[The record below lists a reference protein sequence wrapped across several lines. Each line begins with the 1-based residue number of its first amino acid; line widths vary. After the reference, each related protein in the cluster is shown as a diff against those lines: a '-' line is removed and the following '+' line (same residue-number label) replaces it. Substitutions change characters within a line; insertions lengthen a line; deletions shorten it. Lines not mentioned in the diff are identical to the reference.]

1 MRTVATVR
9 EAKES
14 DNVLVFR
21 PLSVFSCLVVSS
33 VFPVFFRFRP
43 LWQSLSLF
51 SIFLFASFSVSPPTF
66 SFFLVAPAAREP
78 QGLSEQPDFSVAPD
92 FSRFR
97 AITLPALS

>member
-1 MRTVATVR
+1 M
-9 EAKES
+9 
-14 DNVLVFR
+14 FQF
-21 PLSVFSCLVVSS
+21 PLPFPFFSCSVVSS
-33 VFPVFFRFRP
+33 VFPVFFRFLHP
-43 LWQSLSLF
+43 WQSLSLF